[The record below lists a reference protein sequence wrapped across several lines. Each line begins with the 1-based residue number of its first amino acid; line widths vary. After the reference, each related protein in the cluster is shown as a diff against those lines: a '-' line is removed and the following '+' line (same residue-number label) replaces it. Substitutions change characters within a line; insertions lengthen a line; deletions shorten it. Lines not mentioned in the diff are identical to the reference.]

1 MTVSGIGAYSTTPS
15 SNTTIAGLSIADG
28 NTLPS
33 TVNNALRQIM
43 ADIATAGGTASGVYN
58 VKDYG
63 AVGDGTTNDTVAIQ
77 AAIDAAA
84 AGGTIMFP
92 AGTYSV
98 TTLVAQGVD
107 RLNFIGQGTPTI
119 KARTGATILLA
130 VTGDTSYAV
139 GPRLISGINFD
150 GDKIANVIGIKI
162 GDSTSSI
169 IGQVTH
175 NCLIKNCYVGIY
187 HYSSQS
193 GLLDSVEM
201 RRNDLGEWIQQDA
214 TNGGA
219 TAMQHRHCSWQYN
232 YFGLLFDGL
241 GTYGTGDTLFSAS
254 VFQGNYG
261 GAVGMWNSDESCVFE
276 SGTHFESNYSV
287 MTRAGSITANGSPII
302 TMVDDGQTYA
312 YLGMVASGTGIPGAA
327 TVIAIDRT
335 ASTITLSANAT
346 ATGTITLSLTPAAT
360 TFGARSM
367 SVVPMQ
373 FNSAS
378 KIDFTNIYF
387 GEEVNPVIN
396 TSTAVL
402 RFTGC
407 GGAGA
412 TTVLVNGTLA
422 DHVEFYGW
430 SSLLGTVKANV
441 RHFPD
446 AWSTFNMAAWTG
458 TPVQVRS
465 ASVANQYTVANP
477 RVPTLANQSGVTVTT
492 HADTQ
497 LGAVAKAA
505 FAGIGG
511 YGVNSF
517 TIDVTPSG
525 ITTGDL
531 WLFSFLVRGDS
542 SFNMTYD
549 LSSTFSTSLPVD
561 TGWRR
566 VVILA
571 LAAASYSP
579 VFKVYPTSGTTPN
592 LYIANMMSVKV
603 ATGGALQPITDCI
616 RLGLFNDNVNDTPMV
631 GSATYDPASLVD
643 GAGATTTVTVT
654 GAALGDFAQASFSL
668 DLQGI
673 TLTAWVSAANTVSVR
688 FQNETTGTLDLGS
701 GTLRARAFK
710 A

>member
-107 RLNFIGQGTPTI
+107 RLNFVGQGTPTI

-130 VTGDTSYAV
+130 VTGDTTLAV

-169 IGQVTH
+169 INQITH
-175 NCLIKNCYVGIY
+175 NCRIMNCYVGIY

-193 GLLDSVEM
+193 GLLDSVNM
-201 RRNDLGEWIQQDA
+201 YRNTLGEWIQQDA

-219 TAMQHRHCSWQYN
+219 TAMQHRHCAYQYN
-232 YFGLLFDGL
+232 YFGLLLDGL
-241 GTYGTGDTLFSAS
+241 GTYDTGALFSAC
-254 VFQGNYG
+254 VLQGNYG

-276 SGTHFESNYSV
+276 SGTHFEENYQV
-287 MTRAGSITANGSPII
+287 MTLAGSVTTNGSPVI
-302 TMVDDGQTYA
+302 TTAAEYP

-327 TVIAIDRT
+327 TVIAIDR
-335 ASTITLSANAT
+335 AAGTITLSANAT

-360 TFGARSM
+360 TFGARAM

-373 FNSAS
+373 FNSSS
-378 KIDFTNIYF
+378 KIDFTNVFF
-387 GEEVNPVIN
+387 GESAPVCIN

-407 GGAGA
+407 GGYFASG
-412 TTVLVNGTLA
+412 TLVNGTLA

-441 RHFPD
+441 RRFPD
-446 AWSTFNMAAWTG
+446 AWSTMNMVAWTG

-465 ASVANQYTVANP
+465 SVVANQYTAANP
-477 RVPTLANQSGVTVTT
+477 RVPTLANQAGVTVTT

-511 YGVNSF
+511 LGVNSF
-517 TIDVTPSG
+517 SVDVTPSG
-525 ITTGDL
+525 MVAGDL
-531 WLFSFLVRGDS
+531 WLFSFLVRGDYS
-542 SFNMTYD
+542 YNVTYD
-549 LSSTFSTSLPVD
+549 TQSTFTAVMPID
-561 TGWRR
+561 TTWRR

-571 LAAASYSP
+571 MSSATTSRTFSI
-579 VFKVYPTSGTTPN
+579 FPTSGTTPN

-603 ATGGALQPITDCI
+603 AVGEAMQPITDCI
-616 RLGLFNDNVNDTPMV
+616 REGLFNDNVNDTPCV

>member
-1 MTVSGIGAYSTTPS
+1 MTVTGIGAYSTTPA
-15 SNTTIAGLSIADG
+15 SNTTIAGLSIAEG
-28 NTLPS
+28 ATIPS

-43 ADIATAGGTASGVYN
+43 ADIATAAGTASGVYN

-63 AVGDGTTNDTVAIQ
+63 AVGDGTTNDTAAIQ

-107 RLNFIGQGTPTI
+107 RLNFVGQGTPTI

-169 IGQVTH
+169 IGQITH
-175 NCLIKNCYVGIY
+175 NCHVYNCYVGIY

-201 RRNDLGEWIQQDA
+201 RRNTLGEWIQQDA

-261 GAVGMWNSDESCVFE
+261 GAVAMWNSDESCVFE
-276 SGTHFESNYSV
+276 SGTHFESNYS
-287 MTRAGSITANGSPII
+287 TLTQSGTTTNGSAVVSS
-302 TMVDDGQTYA
+302 TGLGQYA
-312 YLGMVASGTGIPGAA
+312 YVGMTIAA
-327 TVIAIDRT
+327 TGVPGGTTVLSVDNT
-335 ASTITLSANAT
+335 AHTMTMSANAT
-346 ATGTITLSLTPAAT
+346 ASGTVSFVLTPAT
-360 TFGARSM
+360 TTIGARSLV
-367 SVVPMQ
+367 VVPMQ

-412 TTVLVNGTLA
+412 TAVLVNGTLS

-465 ASVANQYTVANP
+465 AAIANQYTAANP

-517 TIDVTPSG
+517 TIDVAPSG
-525 ITTGDL
+525 ITSGDL
-531 WLFSFLVRGDS
+531 WAFSFLVRGDS

-579 VFKVYPTSGTTPN
+579 VFKVYPTSGATPN

-603 ATGGALQPITDCI
+603 ATGEALQPITDCI
-616 RLGLFNDNVNDTPMV
+616 RLGLFNDNVNDTPCV

-688 FQNETTGTLDLGS
+688 FQNETTGTIDLGS

>member
-15 SNTTIAGLSIADG
+15 SNTTIAGLSIAEG
-28 NTLPS
+28 ATLPS

-43 ADIATAGGTASGVYN
+43 ADIATMAGTSSGVYN

-63 AVGDGTTNDTVAIQ
+63 ATGDGTTNDTAACQ

-84 AGGTIMFP
+84 VGGTVLFP

-98 TTLVAQGVD
+98 TTLVVAGSD
-107 RLNFIGQGTPTI
+107 CLNIIGQGTPII

-130 VTGDTSYAV
+130 VTGDTTYKV

-150 GDKIANVIGIKI
+150 GDKITGVIGVKI
-162 GDSTSSI
+162 GDSSASI
-169 IGQVTH
+169 VNQITH
-175 NCLIKNCYVGIY
+175 NCKIINCYVGLY
-187 HYSSQS
+187 HYASQS
-193 GLLDSVEM
+193 GLVDNVNM
-201 RRNDLGEWIQQDA
+201 YRNDLGEWIQQDVTA
-214 TNGGA
+214 GGA
-219 TAMQHRHCSWQYN
+219 TAMQHRHCAYQYN
-232 YFGLLFDGL
+232 HYGLLFDGL
-241 GTYGTGDTLFSAS
+241 GIYGTGDTLFSAC
-254 VFQGNYG
+254 VFQGNSG

-276 SGTHFESNYSV
+276 SGTHFESNQGS
-287 MTRAGSITANGSPII
+287 MTITCTTTSGSASLAF
-302 TMVDDGQTYA
+302 VDDGQSYP
-312 YLGMVASGTGIPGAA
+312 YIGMTITGTGIAGGA
-327 TVIAIDRT
+327 TVTAVNRT
-335 ASTITLSANAT
+335 NDIITMSANAT
-346 ATGTITLSLTPAAT
+346 ASGTNTITFTPAAT
-360 TFGARSM
+360 TFGSRTM
-367 SVVPMQ
+367 TVVPLQ
-373 FNSAS
+373 FNSSS
-378 KIDFTNIYF
+378 KIDFTNVYF
-387 GEEVNPVIN
+387 GETVGTVIT

-412 TTVLVNGTLA
+412 TAVLVNGTLS

-446 AWSTFNMAAWTG
+446 AWSTRDMVAWTG
-458 TPVQVRS
+458 TPVQIRS
-465 ASVANQYTVANP
+465 SLVPNQYTTANP
-477 RVPTLANQSGVTVTT
+477 RVPTLQNQIGVTVTT
-492 HADTQ
+492 YADTQ
-497 LGAVAKAA
+497 LGAVSKAA
-505 FAGIGG
+505 FAGTGG
-511 YGVNSF
+511 IAANVFS
-517 TIDVTPSG
+517 IDATPSG
-525 ITTGDL
+525 VTSGDI
-531 WLFSFLVRGDS
+531 WLYTFLVRGDS
-542 SFNMTYD
+542 SYNLAYNTT
-549 LSSTFSTSLPVD
+549 LSNGELPVN
-561 TGWRR
+561 TEWRR
-566 VVILA
+566 VCLVVS
-571 LAAASYSP
+571 ASSTTSP
-579 VFKVYPTSGTTPN
+579 LFRLFPTSGTTPN
-592 LYIANMMSVKV
+592 LYITNMMSVQV
-603 ATGGALQPITDCI
+603 ATGAAMQPITDCI

>member
-63 AVGDGTTNDTVAIQ
+63 AVGDGTTNDTAAIQ

-107 RLNFIGQGTPTI
+107 RLNFVGQGTPTI

-130 VTGDTSYAV
+130 VTGDTTYAV

-276 SGTHFESNYSV
+276 SGTHFETNYNV
-287 MTRAGSITANGSPII
+287 MTLAGSVTTNGSPVI
-302 TMVDDGQTYA
+302 TTAAEYP

-327 TVIAIDRT
+327 TVIAIDR
-335 ASTITLSANAT
+335 AAGTITLSANAT
-346 ATGTITLSLTPAAT
+346 ATGTIDLYLTPAAT
-360 TFGARSM
+360 TFGARTL

-378 KIDFTNIYF
+378 KIDFTNVYF
-387 GEEVNPVIN
+387 GEQTPVCIN

-407 GGAGA
+407 GGYGA
-412 TTVLVNGTLA
+412 SGTLVNGTLA

-446 AWSTFNMAAWTG
+446 AWSTMNMAAWTG

-465 ASVANQYTVANP
+465 SAVANQYTAANP
-477 RVPTLANQSGVTVTT
+477 RVPTLANQTGVTVTT
-492 HADTQ
+492 YVDAL
-497 LGAVAKAA
+497 LGSVAKAA
-505 FAGIGG
+505 FAGTGG
-511 YGVNSF
+511 YFVNSF
-517 TIDVTPSG
+517 TIDASPGGMTS
-525 ITTGDL
+525 GDL
-531 WLFSFLVRGDS
+531 YLYSFLVRGDS
-542 SFNMTYD
+542 SYNMLYNAQFNNWT
-549 LSSTFSTSLPVD
+549 LPID
-561 TGWRR
+561 TAWRR
-566 VVILA
+566 VCLLVLA
-571 LAAASYSP
+571 PTTTSP
-579 VFKVYPTSGTTPN
+579 LFSLYPTSGTTPN
-592 LYIANMMSVKV
+592 FYITNFMSVKV
-603 ATGGALQPITDCI
+603 ATGEAMQPITDCI
-616 RLGLFNDNVNDTPMV
+616 REGLFNDNVNDTPCV